1 MTRDLYLRLFCIPLL
16 GVFLPLAAGIIN
28 YAHYSTWQ
36 LLAANGFFI
45 FTSFTIWIGSHW
57 LHCRFRVLLPSHANP
72 FGKILL
78 VCLSSAVYG
87 ACIGLLSLLSWLK
100 VSAEVYSPYSTG
112 KFIALCIAVIILFTL
127 IYEILFLTRERE
139 LDSQRVNEMGRELSQ
154 AELLALTNE
163 MDPHFIFNSLN
174 AMNHLILNNPMQAHL
189 FNNNLSRVF
198 KYFLLNKNKE
208 LIPLQE
214 ELDFI
219 ASYFYLLEIRYENKL
234 RLQTLLGTSYDSILI
249 PPCALQILIENAI
262 KHNEF
267 SEANPLTIK
276 IWLNGQ
282 YLKVS
287 NNNKPKPYSVNS
299 THIGLKNLSSRF
311 KLICHRDIIVE
322 KNKEAF
328 TVKLP
333 LINSLLNQQP

>member
-1 MTRDLYLRLFCIPLL
+1 MTRDLYLRLLCIPLL
-16 GVFLPLAAGIIN
+16 GMLLPMASGIIT
-28 YAHYSTWQ
+28 YSRYSIAE
-36 LLAANGFFI
+36 LIAANCFFV
-45 FTSFTIWIGSHW
+45 TVSFVIWTGCNKIH
-57 LHCRFRVLLPSHANP
+57 RQFRKKFPAGRNTFL
-72 FGKILL
+72 KIISLI
-78 VCLSSAVYG
+78 SSSVIYG
-87 ACIGLLSLLSWLK
+87 GATGALSLGLWYSLSGEPVVANAYMHFL
-100 VSAEVYSPYSTG
+100 VYCAG
-112 KFIALCIAVIILFTL
+112 VVILFTL
-127 IYEILFLTRERE
+127 VYEILFLTEERE
-139 LDSQRVNEMGRELSQ
+139 LDWERVNEMGRELSQ

-163 MDPHFIFNSLN
+163 MDPHFVFNSLN

-189 FNNNLSRVF
+189 FNNKLSRVF

-208 LIPLQE
+208 LIPLQD

-219 ASYFYLLEIRYENKL
+219 ESYFYLLEIRYEKKL
-234 RLQTLLGTSYDSILI
+234 QLQTLLGTNYSAVLI

-267 SEANPLTIK
+267 SESNPLTIK

-287 NNNKPKPYSVNS
+287 NNNKPKPYAVNS

-311 KLICHRDIIVE
+311 RLICHRDIIVE
-322 KNKEAF
+322 KNRDSF

-333 LINSLLNQQP
+333 LIT